1 MNMAYLIGGDG
12 VKFIQMYKSR
22 WKRLSQEEMERLVE
36 NAERIVELVVTDGR
50 SHRDGVRIIYKESS
64 EEE

>member
-1 MNMAYLIGGDG
+1 